1 MLDGEF
7 ASLGPQ
13 KVKLEKARLSAV
25 YGHSVRED
33 WEPSMTNENVQVGE
47 EDEIEM
53 TDVEFFA
60 QSSPV
65 ESKQAMSRFWGGL
78 KRIFKAI
85 SKSKE
90 TFSCSTGTATDTLPR
105 NIRG

>member
-1 MLDGEF
+1 MGD
-7 ASLGPQ
+7 
-13 KVKLEKARLSAV
+13 
-25 YGHSVRED
+25 
-33 WEPSMTNENVQVGE
+33 

-65 ESKQAMSRFWGGL
+65 ESKQAISRFWGGL

-85 SKSKE
+85 TKSKE
-90 TFSCSTGTATDTLPR
+90 AFSCSSGVATDTIPR
-105 NIRG
+105 NIRRRRRR